1 MTRPVGALKIADDAI
16 VIDTTSLSIEQ
27 VKEEVKQIILN
38 KKEEN

>member
-27 VKEEVKQIILN
+27 VKEKVKQIILQ
-38 KKEEN
+38 KK